1 MNRLDERLKERARR
15 EDCPVPQGFDGRMD
29 AILEGLPEGRLDER
43 LKERARREDCPVPQG
58 FDGRMDAILEG
69 LPEGRR
75 KPGPRRLRRWVV
87 AGVLAAALCVGGV
100 AAASGALELIARPGG
115 FGGTAEGFQPYSAEV
130 GASELIA
137 RPGGFGGTAEGFQPY
152 SAEVGAS
159 VTDQGYTLT
168 LDGIGVDEAFITLYA
183 TVTGEEPIPR
193 DDRGEP
199 ELWSFS
205 LKAEG
210 KELEFW
216 GRDRETEWVD
226 DYTLKVMQRCP
237 VARTLPDVVE
247 LQVYTNEL
255 FYGLSGDWSLNL
267 LVDKTAPDGESL
279 VVEPRQTFTMLDHRV
294 RADKVVVAPSG
305 GGLVLTEVGFPPLT
319 DFLLRDDTGHYLY
332 VDTERYGGA
341 GGWLP
346 ISNFI
351 AFYGGRPDMES
362 ITLVPYERVYPGDE
376 PGGSHEIFGA
386 VDELP
391 LTISNFIAF
400 YGGRPDMESITL
412 VPYERVY
419 PGDEPGGSHEIFG
432 AVDELPLTDDSAET
446 GYTLISLD
454 IGAEQAVARFQ
465 TGEELLQYEYGGFG
479 TEVGLLDGGGEELE
493 LGDTYLDRSYDW
505 ETGAR
510 FQTGE
515 ELLQYEYGGF
525 GTEVGLLDG
534 GGEELELGD
543 TYLDRSYDW
552 ETGVWTVT
560 LSYPDA
566 DPAELAWAEQLWFW
580 QPNDTIRVL
589 EDEAVT
595 IPLS

>member
-1 MNRLDERLKERARR
+1 MNRLDEW
-15 EDCPVPQGFDGRMD
+15 
-29 AILEGLPEGRLDER
+29 

-100 AAASGALELIARPGG
+100 AAASGAL
-115 FGGTAEGFQPYSAEV
+115 
-130 GASELIA
+130 ELIA

-341 GGWLP
+341 GGGLP

-351 AFYGGRPDMES
+351 AFYGGGPSLWCPMSGSTPAMNQVEVTRFLALWTNCPLLTPPPKPATLWSLWTSGQSRRWPGSRPGKS
-362 ITLVPYERVYPGDE
+362 CSST
-376 PGGSHEIFGA
+376 S
-386 VDELP
+386 
-391 LTISNFIAF
+391 T
-400 YGGRPDMESITL
+400 
-412 VPYERVY
+412 
-419 PGDEPGGSHEIFG
+419 
-432 AVDELPLTDDSAET
+432 
-446 GYTLISLD
+446 
-454 IGAEQAVARFQ
+454 
-465 TGEELLQYEYGGFG
+465 
-479 TEVGLLDGGGEELE
+479 
-493 LGDTYLDRSYDW
+493 
-505 ETGAR
+505 
-510 FQTGE
+510 
-515 ELLQYEYGGF
+515 
-525 GTEVGLLDG
+525 
-534 GGEELELGD
+534 
-543 TYLDRSYDW
+543 
-552 ETGVWTVT
+552 
-560 LSYPDA
+560 
-566 DPAELAWAEQLWFW
+566 
-580 QPNDTIRVL
+580 
-589 EDEAVT
+589 AVT
-595 IPLS
+595 ALGSRCWTPTERAWKRIRGRSAGNGTTTGRRACGP